1 MVSEV
6 LLKDVTISLL
16 FFVTIRKTKLTL
28 HQIVEVEDIQFSMRA
43 VNLVSGILNKIVLA
57 SYPVQEYMEIYI
69 LWGLLRLLLSVT
81 YI

>member
-1 MVSEV
+1 MVSAV
-6 LLKDVTISLL
+6 LLKDVTIYLL

-28 HQIVEVEDIQFSMRA
+28 HQIVEVEDIEFSMRA